1 MKLNV
6 RSKDLHDLMLTRFD
20 LMKNMISTE
29 VAHNPKLGVKTT
41 QGQFRLEN

>member
-6 RSKDLHDLMLTRFD
+6 RSKDLHDLMLTRLD
-20 LMKNMISTE
+20 SMKNMISRE
-29 VAHNPKLGVKTT
+29 VAHNPKLGGKIT